1 MTVELK
7 ACILINVFFVL
18 YFVQNRSKLCYSI
31 KFFDVKCKLKMESVQ
46 CVTNGIKILKNKPS
60 TFGRENEF
68 GCNHTHFVQYTSIIE
83 GSDIKR
89 QQ

>member
-1 MTVELK
+1 MTSEFCLP
-7 ACILINVFFVL
+7 I
-18 YFVQNRSKLCYSI
+18 SELCYYI
-31 KFFDVKCKLKMESVQ
+31 KLFDVKCNLKMESVQ

-60 TFGRENEF
+60 AFGRENEF